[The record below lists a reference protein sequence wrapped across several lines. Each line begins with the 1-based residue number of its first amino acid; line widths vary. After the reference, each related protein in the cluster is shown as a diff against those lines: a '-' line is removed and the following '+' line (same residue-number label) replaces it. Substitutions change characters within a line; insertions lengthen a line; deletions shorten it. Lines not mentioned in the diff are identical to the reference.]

1 MSHVTHSP
9 FVGFFNS
16 NPKIEV
22 PPGNFSAYCTIFR
35 RENRTSLDLSFVF
48 IRDPA
53 PIKNGPKTRLKLK
66 KASTCCYLTDTAGLK
81 DTYQC
86 FKRLELIIF
95 KIETYSI
102 YLLSS
107 CAFLWKITRSWGK
120 CIILKDF
127 DVLCFHPES
136 RFLFILSK
144 CVGYN
149 WLPKSFMQIS
159 CSSL

>member
-53 PIKNGPKTRLKLK
+53 PIKNGPKTGLKLK
-66 KASTCCYLTDTAGLK
+66 KAPTCSYLTDTAGLK
-81 DTYQC
+81 DTYQF

-102 YLLSS
+102 YFLLVH
-107 CAFLWKITRSWGK
+107 FYEKLPGVEEN
-120 CIILKDF
+120 
-127 DVLCFHPES
+127 VL
-136 RFLFILSK
+136 
-144 CVGYN
+144 Y
-149 WLPKSFMQIS
+149 
-159 CSSL
+159 